1 VKLDLEPTSGIKK
14 RKLKRATR
22 RGFLPRS
29 KAARIAA
36 LERDMAMLHDLL
48 DQNPSDLEWLTAHI
62 RDLEAELERTLLL
75 VRRLVGIMK
84 AATKEDE

>member
-1 VKLDLEPTSGIKK
+1 MKLDLEPSSEIKQRKPNRAK
-14 RKLKRATR
+14 RF
-22 RGFLPRS
+22 GFLPRS

-48 DQNPSDLEWLTAHI
+48 DQNPSDLEWLAAQLN
-62 RDLEAELERTLLL
+62 DLKAEVKSALLL
-75 VRRLVGIMK
+75 VQRVLRIVK